1 MPSHRWSRSDY
12 LLTGKLRCG
21 ICGST
26 MVGKSGSSHTG
37 EKHCYYSCLNRVS
50 GQKTCHKKHIRQDV
64 LEDLVLAETYHLLD
78 DQRLLDYIADKTWE
92 LYQKQD
98 EDQAETG
105 TIRTAKK
112 G

>member
-1 MPSHRWSRSDY
+1 M
-12 LLTGKLRCG
+12 T
-21 ICGST
+21 
-26 MVGKSGSSHTG
+26 
-37 EKHCYYSCLNRVS
+37 
-50 GQKTCHKKHIRQDV
+50 